1 MRTFDLR
8 KRRPLLKR
16 TGIALAWVLLFIA
29 AAAIANLVG
38 IRMAGD
44 IPSWEAWLRKQSLWF
59 LIWRL
64 VLYAG
69 IATGWIWMR
78 KRVLAR
84 EPDRVTGHRLRQLE
98 IASVAA
104 FLVLEASLLL
114 QRP

>member
-1 MRTFDLR
+1 MSTFDLR

-16 TGIALAWVLLFIA
+16 ARIALAWVLLFIA
-29 AAAIANLVG
+29 AATFANLVG

-44 IPSWEAWLRKQSLWF
+44 ILSWEAWLRKQSLWF

-69 IATGWIWMR
+69 IVAGWVWMR
-78 KRVLAR
+78 RRVLAR
-84 EPDRVTGHRLRQLE
+84 EPDGATGQRLRRLE
-98 IASVAA
+98 IAAVAA
-104 FLVLEASLLL
+104 FLVLETSLLL